1 MSTAASVATLLQHLV
16 TLPDICL
23 VIGPHAAICE
33 MFIDPA
39 TMDFSVDG
47 AFVTL
52 ENSHWHI
59 HLDATKV
66 HKITFVVT
74 ADTAHNS
81 TQLSY
86 SMRFFDAQGTAL
98 FRAFFLA
105 MYDAQTRLRPE
116 RVQQYEA
123 LRAYGDDEDAPASF
137 SAL

>member
-1 MSTAASVATLLQHLV
+1 
-16 TLPDICL
+16 
-23 VIGPHAAICE
+23 

-98 FRAFFLA
+98 FQAFFSPC
-105 MYDAQTRLRPE
+105 TTPR
-116 RVQQYEA
+116 
-123 LRAYGDDEDAPASF
+123 RAYVQSECSSTRRYERMGMTRMLLPRFLRYS
-137 SAL
+137 LC